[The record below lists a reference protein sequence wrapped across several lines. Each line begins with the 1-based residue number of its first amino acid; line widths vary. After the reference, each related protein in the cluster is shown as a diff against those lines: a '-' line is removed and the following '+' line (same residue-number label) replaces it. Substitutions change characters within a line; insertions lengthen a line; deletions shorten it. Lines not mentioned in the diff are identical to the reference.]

1 MWHLVDFLACWMLL
15 GPEARHR
22 VYRELIRSRQPRVWH
37 FEVGDILII
46 GA

>member
-1 MWHLVDFLACWMLL
+1 MLL